1 MTRTIYGSG
10 VKFVPGDG
18 AKQSLEDRGLTFEMI
33 LTAPVLDMIPNPA
46 RAGQMLLIVEIEGYV
61 HAAPCEQRGLA
72 WRIITAYPS
81 RKYHKR
87 YLS

>member
-1 MTRTIYGSG
+1 MIYGFH
-10 VKFVPGDG
+10 VEFIPGDG
-18 AKQSLEDRGLTFEMI
+18 AKQSLEERGLTFEMI

-46 RAGQMLLIVEIEGYV
+46 RPGQMLLLVEIEGYA
-61 HAAPCEQRGLA
+61 HAAPCERRDGA